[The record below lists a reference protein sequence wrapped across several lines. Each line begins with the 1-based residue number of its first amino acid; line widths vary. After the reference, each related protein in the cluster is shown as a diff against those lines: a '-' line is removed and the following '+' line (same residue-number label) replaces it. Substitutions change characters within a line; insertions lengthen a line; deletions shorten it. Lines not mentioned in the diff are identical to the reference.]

1 MIEINTSV
9 TQKVA
14 DLARLELTSNEL
26 ETFTH
31 QLSQI
36 LKYVD
41 QLGLADTQ
49 GIEPLTHAHDLAAP
63 LREDVVEEQPKDS
76 DGNPTILQ
84 SAPETLH
91 RGYRVPPIL

>member
-14 DLARLELTSNEL
+14 DLARLELTQNEL
-26 ETFTH
+26 ETFTQ

-41 QLGLADTQ
+41 QLGQAQTQ
-49 GIEPLTHAHDLAAP
+49 GVEPLTHAHELFAP
-63 LREDVVEEQPKDS
+63 LREDQVEEQPKDA
-76 DGNPTILQ
+76 DGNPLILA